1 MANKSNMETKTNIFF
16 HAPKELTTDA
26 FLVWLIY
33 FLDSK
38 DEYNTDKQAFFDS
51 LILKKEDCGR
61 AVGSIELKRQ
71 ENNVDVL
78 LTFRFEDNG
87 EEQTVLFE
95 DKTWSMP
102 HSGQLA
108 RYKEIYPN
116 CYRYF
121 YYKLAYI
128 NSQEEKEVSQEQYEV
143 INAGMMSSTLEKMID
158 LHPLIKMYYD
168 YIAYTFVD
176 TINSFHE
183 RLFVKHDYDVLW
195 SADAQKYL
203 CDTIVENMTKQSVP
217 YLEIRN
223 GTSYGRPWTQID
235 IARKTDGYWE
245 CLFWRVDIRSGK
257 FYIRLNQYAEPL
269 KEEVDYKMRR
279 LEVLRNEAN
288 NIIGG
293 MPNLHLGNVENRAVK
308 ESEVLIFFLADN
320 DLEAIIESIPK
331 ISRHMIDVF
340 QRLE

>member
-1 MANKSNMETKTNIFF
+1 METKINIFF

-33 FLDSK
+33 FLDS
-38 DEYNTDKQAFFDS
+38 DEENKEYKQMFFDR

-61 AVGSIELKRQ
+61 TIGSIELKRQ

-116 CYRYF
+116 CYRFF
-121 YYKLAYI
+121 YYKLGYI
-128 NSQEEKEVSQEQYEV
+128 NSQEEKEVSQEKYEV
-143 INAGMMSSTLEKMID
+143 INAGMMSSTLEKMLD

-168 YIAYTFVD
+168 YITYTFVD
-176 TINSFHE
+176 AINSYYE
-183 RLFVKHDYDVLW
+183 RIFVKHDYEVLGD
-195 SADAQKYL
+195 ADAQKYL
-203 CDTIVENMTKQSVP
+203 CDTIVENMMKQNVP

-235 IARKTDGYWE
+235 IAQKKDGYWE
-245 CLFWRVDIRSGK
+245 GLFWRIDIRSGK
-257 FYIRLNQYAEPL
+257 YYIRLNQYADPS
-269 KEEVDYKMRR
+269 KEELNYKMRR
-279 LEVLRNEAN
+279 LEILRNEAN
-288 NIIGG
+288 SIIGT
-293 MPNLHLGNVENRAVK
+293 MPDLRPGEVGSNATK
-308 ESEVLIFFLADN
+308 ESEVLIFFLDDN
-320 DLEAIIESIPK
+320 DLDKLMDAIPK

>member
-1 MANKSNMETKTNIFF
+1 MKAKTNIFF

-33 FLDSK
+33 FLDSNE
-38 DEYNTDKQAFFDS
+38 EYKTNKYAFFDS

-61 AVGSIELKRQ
+61 AVNSIELKRQ

-128 NSQEEKEVSQEQYEV
+128 NSQEEKEVSQNRYEV

-168 YIAYTFVD
+168 YITYTFVE

-183 RLFVKHDYDVLW
+183 KLFVKHDYDVLW

-203 CDTIVENMTKQSVP
+203 CDVIAENMTKQNVP

-223 GTSYGRPWTQID
+223 DSSYGRPWTQID
-235 IARKTDGYWE
+235 IAKKEDGYWE
-245 CLFWRVDIRSGK
+245 KLFWRVDIRSGK
-257 FYIRLNQYAEPL
+257 FYIRLNQYAEPSE
-269 KEEVDYKMRR
+269 EEVNYKMQR
-279 LEVLRNEAN
+279 LDILRQEAN
-288 NIIGG
+288 DIVESIPILYAGK
-293 MPNLHLGNVENRAVK
+293 VENRATK
-308 ESEVLIFFLADN
+308 ESEVLIFFLEDN
-320 DLEAIIESIPK
+320 DLEAVIESIPK

>member
-1 MANKSNMETKTNIFF
+1 METKTNIFF

-26 FLVWLIY
+26 FLVWIVY
-33 FLDSK
+33 FLDSQEAYK
-38 DEYNTDKQAFFDS
+38 SDKQHFFDR

-61 AVGSIELKRQ
+61 AIGNIGLKRQ

-78 LTFRFEDNG
+78 LTFCFEDNG
-87 EEQTVLFE
+87 QQETVLFE

-102 HSGQLA
+102 HNGQLA

-128 NSQEEKEVSQEQYEV
+128 NSQEEKEISREHYEV
-143 INAGMMSSTLEKMID
+143 INACMMSSAIEKFAD
-158 LHPLIKMYYD
+158 LHPLIRMYQD
-168 YIAYTFVD
+168 YIKFTFVD
-176 TINSFHE
+176 EINSYSE

-203 CDTIVENMTKQSVP
+203 CDVIAENMTKQNVP

-223 GTSYGRPWTQID
+223 DSSYGRPWTQID
-235 IARKTDGYWE
+235 IAKKEDGYWE
-245 CLFWRVDIRSGK
+245 KLFWRVDIRSGK
-257 FYIRLNQYAEPL
+257 FYIRLNQYAEPSE
-269 KEEVDYKMRR
+269 EEVNYKMQR
-279 LEVLRNEAN
+279 LDILRQEAN
-288 NIIGG
+288 DIVESIPVLYAGK
-293 MPNLHLGNVENRAVK
+293 VENRATK
-308 ESEVLIFFLADN
+308 ESEVLIFFLEDN
-320 DLEAIIESIPK
+320 DLEAVIESIPK

>member
-1 MANKSNMETKTNIFF
+1 METKTNIFF

-33 FLDSK
+33 YLDS
-38 DEYNTDKQAFFDS
+38 DEENKEYKQAFFDS

-61 AVGSIELKRQ
+61 AVGSVELKRQ

-95 DKTWSMP
+95 NKTWSCQ
-102 HSGQLA
+102 HDDQLV
-108 RYKEIYPN
+108 RYKTIYPN

-128 NSQEEKEVSQEQYEV
+128 NSQEEKVISQEKYEV
-143 INAGMMSSTLEKMID
+143 INAGMMSSTLEKMTS

-168 YIAYTFVD
+168 YIKYTFED
-176 TINSFHE
+176 AINSFHE
-183 RLFVKHDYDVLW
+183 KIFVKHDYDVLW
-195 SADAQKYL
+195 GADAQKYL
-203 CDTIVENMTKQSVP
+203 CDTIVEKMTEQNVP
-217 YLEIRN
+217 YLRITN
-223 GTSYGRPWTQID
+223 GTSYGRPWTE
-235 IARKTDGYWE
+235 IAITEKTDGYWE

-257 FYIRLNQYAEPL
+257 FYIRLNQYAEPST
-269 KEEVDYKMRR
+269 EEVDYKMRR
-279 LEVLRNEAN
+279 LEILRNEAN
-288 NIIGG
+288 RIVGA
-293 MPNLHLGNVENRAVK
+293 MADLHPGRVENRAIK
-308 ESEVLIFFLADN
+308 ESEVLIFFLEDN
-320 DLEAIIESIPK
+320 DLERLIESIPM

>member
-1 MANKSNMETKTNIFF
+1 METKTNIFF

-33 FLDSK
+33 FLDS
-38 DEYNTDKQAFFDS
+38 DEENKEYKQTFFDS

-61 AVGSIELKRQ
+61 TIGFIELKRQ

-87 EEQTVLFE
+87 EGQTVLFE

-116 CYRYF
+116 CYRFF
-121 YYKLAYI
+121 YYKLGYI
-128 NSQEEKEVSQEQYEV
+128 NSQEEKEVSQEKYEV
-143 INAGMMSSTLEKMID
+143 INAGMMSSTLEKMVD

-168 YIAYTFVD
+168 YITYTFVD
-176 TINSFHE
+176 AINSFHE
-183 RLFVKHDYDVLW
+183 KIFMKHDYDVLW
-195 SADAQKYL
+195 GADAQKYF
-203 CDTIVENMTKQSVP
+203 CDTIVENMTEQNVP
-217 YLEIRN
+217 YLRIAN
-223 GTSYGRPWTQID
+223 GTSYGRPWTEIT
-235 IARKTDGYWE
+235 IVEKTDGYWE

-257 FYIRLNQYAEPL
+257 FYIRLNQYAEPST
-269 KEEVDYKMRR
+269 EEVDYKMRR
-279 LEVLRNEAN
+279 LEILRNEAN
-288 NIIGG
+288 RIVGT
-293 MPNLHLGNVENRAVK
+293 MPDLHLGKVENRATK
-308 ESEVLIFFLADN
+308 ESEVLIFFLKEN
-320 DLEAIIESIPK
+320 NLEMLLESIPK

>member
-1 MANKSNMETKTNIFF
+1 METKTNIFF

-33 FLDSK
+33 FLDS
-38 DEYNTDKQAFFDS
+38 DEENKEYKQTFFDS

-61 AVGSIELKRQ
+61 AVDSIELKRQ

-78 LTFRFEDNG
+78 LTFRFGDNG

-108 RYKEIYPN
+108 RYKEIYPS

-128 NSQEEKEVSQEQYEV
+128 NSQEEKEISQEQYEV
-143 INAGMMSSTLEKMID
+143 INAGMMSSTLEKMKD

-168 YIAYTFVD
+168 YISYTFVD
-176 TINSFHE
+176 AVNSFHE
-183 RLFVKHDYDVLW
+183 RIFVKHEYDVLW

-203 CDTIVENMTKQSVP
+203 CDTIVENMTEQNVP
-217 YLEIRN
+217 YLRITN
-223 GTSYGRPWTQID
+223 GTSYGRPWTEIN
-235 IARKTDGYWE
+235 IAEKTDGYWE

-257 FYIRLNQYAEPL
+257 FYIRLNQYAEPSDN
-269 KEEVDYKMRR
+269 EIDYKMRR
-279 LEVLRNEAN
+279 LEILRNEAN
-288 NIIGG
+288 HIVGT
-293 MPNLHLGNVENRAVK
+293 MPDLHLGKVENRATK
-308 ESEVLIFFLADN
+308 ESEVLIFFLEEN
-320 DLEAIIESIPK
+320 DLEILIESIPK

>member
-1 MANKSNMETKTNIFF
+1 MDTKTNIFF

-26 FLVWLIY
+26 FLVWLLY
-33 FLDSK
+33 FLDSEEAYK
-38 DEYNTDKQAFFDS
+38 AQKQMFFDS
-51 LILKKEDCGR
+51 LILKKDDYGR
-61 AVGSIELKRQ
+61 AVCGIELKRQ

-95 DKTWSMP
+95 DKTWSMS

-128 NSQEEKEVSQEQYEV
+128 NSKEEKEVSQNRYEV

-168 YIAYTFVD
+168 YITYTFVE

-183 RLFVKHDYDVLW
+183 KLFVKHDYDVLW

-203 CDTIVENMTKQSVP
+203 CDTIVENMTKQGVP

-223 GTSYGRPWTQID
+223 GTSFGRPWTQID

-245 CLFWRVDIRSGK
+245 GLFWRVDIRSGK
-257 FYIRLNQYAEPL
+257 FYIRLNQYAEPS
-269 KEEVDYKMRR
+269 KEEIDYKMRR
-279 LEVLRNEAN
+279 LEILRNEAN
-288 NIIGG
+288 NIIGD
-293 MPNLHLGNVENRAVK
+293 MPNLHLGNMVNNAVK

-320 DLEAIIESIPK
+320 DLEAVIESIPK

-340 QRLE
+340 QSLE